1 MSKDQA
7 ARIAERARETVND
20 GEPVWSRETIAKDIR
35 RAIASAVRKERER
48 CVEIVKES
56 RGTGEMGK
64 YERSYMCD
72 AIVEKIN
79 GSNRPHQR
87 HRPGEV

>member
-7 ARIAERARETVND
+7 ARIAEKALGVF
-20 GEPVWSRETIAKDIR
+20 EPDTTKLATCIR
-35 RAIASAVRKERER
+35 RAISSAVRKERER

-79 GSNRPHQR
+79 GGKR
-87 HRPGEV
+87 

>member
-35 RAIASAVRKERER
+35 RAIAYAVRKERER
-48 CVEIVKES
+48 CVKCIMPERERYFLDRTIRVAPHLVCEEIIE
-56 RGTGEMGK
+56 
-64 YERSYMCD
+64 
-72 AIVEKIN
+72 AIN
-79 GSNRPHQR
+79 GGKN
-87 HRPGEV
+87 GKA